1 MGLLRRQ
8 LMRMMRR
15 FEFPSLLILFPGL
28 FFAVTCAPAGLAQQN
43 PAPSVTHI
51 RGESPAD
58 AASRQALDLAQGA
71 MDRKDYNDAVRICS
85 DYLKK
90 TPNDAAVHFELGY
103 AYTAMKQAGGAEKE
117 YRRASEL
124 DPKMAAAFLNL
135 GLTLLESRPADAV
148 APLQKAVELT
158 PNEGRA
164 KLLLAIAYERAGND
178 SAAAEQFRASVAIDG
193 KNFDAH
199 LELARLLLKMKQYAE
214 ASAEFRKAIEL
225 QGDSSTAH
233 LGLARSLADQH
244 LDAEADAELAAYLKL
259 QPDDADIH
267 VERAIVL
274 SNLQKNDEAIS
285 ELDRA
290 AAARPEDVTSLKL
303 RAVLAFRQ
311 KNYDGALA
319 ALQKAETLA
328 PGDAD
333 LHARAGHMLLEKKDY
348 AGAVRELAAAYRIDP
363 QDDTIKDLLAAQYLG
378 GNYHAVLELIDYL
391 AKKEELTK
399 GAWFI
404 RASCYDKMNQKQEAL
419 DAYKK
424 FLELNGGQNSD
435 EYFAASERARILD
448 REIKEHKK

>member
-1 MGLLRRQ
+1 MELVRGQLRWTT
-8 LMRMMRR
+8 RR
-15 FEFPSLLILFPGL
+15 FEFPSLLISFG
-28 FFAVTCAPAGLAQQN
+28 FFCAVMCAPAALAQNN
-43 PAPSVTHI
+43 PPPSVTHI
-51 RGESPAD
+51 RGEAPAD
-58 AASRQALDLAQGA
+58 AASRQTLDLAQAA
-71 MDRKDYNDAVRICS
+71 MDRKDYNGAVRLCT

-90 TPNDAAVHFELGY
+90 APNDAAVHFQLGY
-103 AYTAMKQAGGAEKE
+103 AYTALKQAGDAEKE
-117 YRRASEL
+117 YRKASEL
-124 DPKMAAAFLNL
+124 DPKMAPAFLNL

-148 APLQKAVELT
+148 APLQKAVDLT
-158 PNEGRA
+158 PNEGRP
-164 KLLLAIAYERAGND
+164 KLLLAIAYERTGND
-178 SAAAEQFRASVAIDG
+178 SAAVEQFHAVVALEP

-199 LELARLLLKMKQYAE
+199 LELARLLLKMKQYPE
-214 ASAEFRKAIEL
+214 ATAEFRKAVEL
-225 QGDSSTAH
+225 QDDSSTAH
-233 LGLARSLADQH
+233 LGLARSLVAQN
-244 LDAEADAELAAYLKL
+244 LDSEADVELAAYLKL

-274 SNLQKNDEAIS
+274 SNLQKDGEAIA

-290 AAARPEDVTSLKL
+290 AAVRPEDVTSLKL

-311 KNYDGALA
+311 KNYDAALA

-348 AGAVRELAAAYRIDP
+348 AGAVRELAAAYRINP

-378 GNYHAVLELIDYL
+378 GNYHAALELIDFL
-391 AKKEELTK
+391 SKKEALTK

-404 RASCYDKMNQKQEAL
+404 RANCYDKMNQKQEAL
-419 DAYKK
+419 DAYRK
-424 FLELNGGQNSD
+424 FLELNGDQNND